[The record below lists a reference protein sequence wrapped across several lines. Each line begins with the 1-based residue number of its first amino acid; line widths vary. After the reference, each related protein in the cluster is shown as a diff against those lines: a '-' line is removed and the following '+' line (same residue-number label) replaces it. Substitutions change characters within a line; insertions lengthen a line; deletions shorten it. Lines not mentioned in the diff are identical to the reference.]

1 MILNDIIMS
10 NGNFQFSMVTSGF
23 NKNMIL
29 EKNDFVNINV
39 TCNSML
45 ENIYVFINID
55 NDNCNIII

>member
-1 MILNDIIMS
+1 MS